1 MKNPETMRAIG
12 RRAIGPWALG
22 GALLLGCASTGTTND
37 ATLEASINDEAPLP
51 NGSMETARPMV
62 PGEELNGVLGCG
74 QVAWYRVSL
83 PDTRPITMHI
93 LGQAQENSLGATATL
108 SVHSIEGQVLGA
120 LLIPVFARSP
130 NWDPRAQ
137 PFAPPAPGAYL
148 ASVRLDPNGCQRVAF
163 RLALR

>member
-1 MKNPETMRAIG
+1 MKRTNTARAYK
-12 RRAIGPWALG
+12 RWAV
-22 GALLLGCASTGTTND
+22 GAAWLLGCATTGVTQD

-62 PGEELNGVLGCG
+62 PGEELTGVLGCG

-83 PDTRPITMHI
+83 PVMRPVSMHI

-108 SVHSIEGQVLGA
+108 SVHLPQGQVLGQ

-130 NWDPRAQ
+130 NWDPREQ
-137 PFAPPAPGAYL
+137 PFAPPSPGAYF

>member
-1 MKNPETMRAIG
+1 MKRAI
-12 RRAIGPWALG
+12 AVWALG
-22 GALLLGCASTGTTND
+22 VWAACGASGLGCASAGATRE
-37 ATLEASINDEAPLP
+37 ATLEASIDDEAPLP

-62 PGEELNGVLGCG
+62 PGEELDGVLGCG
-74 QVAWYRVSL
+74 QVAWYRVSV
-83 PDTRPITMHI
+83 PDARPVTMHI

-108 SVHSIEGQVLGA
+108 SVHAPQGQVLGQ

-137 PFAPPAPGAYL
+137 PFAPPAPGVYF

>member
-1 MKNPETMRAIG
+1 MKRGFAARACAG
-12 RRAIGPWALG
+12 WMFA
-22 GALLLGCASTGTTND
+22 GALLLGCATTG
-37 ATLEASINDEAPLP
+37 ATQEASLEASINDEAPLP

-62 PGEELNGVLGCG
+62 PGEELTGVLGCG
-74 QVAWYRVSL
+74 QVAWYRVSM
-83 PDTRPITMHI
+83 PDARPVTMHI

-108 SVHSIEGQVLGA
+108 SVHAPQGQVLGQ

-130 NWDPRAQ
+130 NWDPREQ
-137 PFAPPAPGAYL
+137 PFAPPLPGVYF

>member
-1 MKNPETMRAIG
+1 VRRSFAARACG
-12 RRAIGPWALG
+12 GWAVG
-22 GALLLGCASTGTTND
+22 CALVLGCASTGATQE

-83 PDTRPITMHI
+83 PDARPVTMHI

-108 SVHSIEGQVLGA
+108 SVHAPQGQVLGQ

-130 NWDPRAQ
+130 NWDPREQ
-137 PFAPPAPGAYL
+137 PFAPPAPGVYF

>member
-1 MKNPETMRAIG
+1 MRRTIAA
-12 RRAIGPWALG
+12 RAWGGWAFG
-22 GALLLGCASTGTTND
+22 CALMLGCASTGATQE

-62 PGEELNGVLGCG
+62 PGEELTGVLGCG
-74 QVAWYRVSL
+74 QVAWYRVSM
-83 PDTRPITMHI
+83 PDARPVTMHI

-108 SVHSIEGQVLGA
+108 SVHAPQGQVLGQ

-130 NWDPRAQ
+130 NWDPREQ
-137 PFAPPAPGAYL
+137 PFAPPAPGVYF

>member
-1 MKNPETMRAIG
+1 MLTIVKTS
-12 RRAIGPWALG
+12 IGPWASLA
-22 GALLLGCASTGTTND
+22 ALCLAAASGCAANTAMSRE
-37 ATLEASINDEAPLP
+37 ATLEPSSNDEAALP

-62 PGEELNGVLGCG
+62 PGEELDGSIGCG
-74 QVAWYRVSL
+74 QVAWYRLSM
-83 PDTRPITMHI
+83 PDARPVTVHI

-108 SVHSIEGQVLGA
+108 TVHAPQGQPLGQ

-130 NWDPRAQ
+130 NWDPREQ
-137 PFAPPAPGAYL
+137 PFAPPAPGVYF